1 MSNTQSLTR
10 ESILARISTPLPR
23 ERVEVPEWDG
33 VVWVKTMTIAER
45 EEVGNA
51 LSLLPEGEKRD
62 QAVKPLIVMAAM
74 VDENG
79 ERLFPDFTTLE
90 QVSQTSGAAI
100 QRVFLVADRMNSVTV
115 SLETTRKN

>member
-79 ERLFPDFTTLE
+79 ERLFPDFTALE
-90 QVSQTSGAAI
+90 HVSQTSGAAI

>member
-1 MSNTQSLTR
+1 
-10 ESILARISTPLPR
+10 
-23 ERVEVPEWDG
+23 VEVPEWDG

-79 ERLFPDFTTLE
+79 ERLFPDFTALE
-90 QVSQTSGAAI
+90 HVSQTSGAAI